1 MCIFVV
7 FALII
12 ILSIINKKKEVPFNL
27 SNGNISILKLGSQP
41 TRTPNALT
49 KS

>member
-7 FALII
+7 IALII
-12 ILSIINKKKEVPFNL
+12 ILSIIIKKNVPFNL